1 MCSRIVSPRLLW
13 RLDSCSVDAELEI
26 DLSVAEAV
34 LVDVAPVKHG
44 CGEPRGVALGQA
56 QLSGARLVDLQPVN
70 AGRRRATVVEVDQ
83 FWAEFRVFDERLR
96 QRVGESGDRVLV
108 VTDDPEVY
116 CLTRLWSVFTR
127 RTLIRK
133 PSCWNCSTMRCLTRS
148 RCATGSAK
156 PRVSCSGSVTIT
168 VPR

>member
-1 MCSRIVSPRLLW
+1 MFEDRYLERLFR

-26 DLSVAEAV
+26 DLAIAEAV
-34 LVDVAPVKHG
+34 LVDVAPVQHG

-56 QLSGARLVDLQPVN
+56 ELAGTRLVDLQPIN

-83 FWAEFRVFDERLR
+83 FWAEVRVFGKRLR

-116 CLTRLWSVFTR
+116 CLAGLWSVFTR
-127 RTLIRK
+127 
-133 PSCWNCSTMRCLTRS
+133 
-148 RCATGSAK
+148 AHADAK
-156 PRVSCSGSVTIT
+156 AVVLELLDHALPNTSPDARLGRRRLAHP
-168 VPR
+168 VPAA